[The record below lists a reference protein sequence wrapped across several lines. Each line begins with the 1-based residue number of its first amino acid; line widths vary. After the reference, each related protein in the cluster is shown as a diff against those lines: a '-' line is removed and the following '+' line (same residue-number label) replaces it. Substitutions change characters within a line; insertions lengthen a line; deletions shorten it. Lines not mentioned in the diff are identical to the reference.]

1 MGIWG
6 YVSSG
11 NRGDRTLLEL
21 RWGSHI
27 SSLVAAGELGLLLL
41 VAEIQASSLVVAGNS
56 GFAGELPQRLR
67 SPLKVPREI
76 CFSGF
81 AARDAGLH
89 WSHDEEAGVLLKLGW
104 YLGFLVICG
113 KVFLSSSLGVTHL

>member
-1 MGIWG
+1 MFP
-6 YVSSG
+6 
-11 NRGDRTLLEL
+11 
-21 RWGSHI
+21 
-27 SSLVAAGELGLLLL
+27 LGLQQGSQASFQLA
-41 VAEIQASSLVVAGNS
+41 AEIWASSLVVAGNS
-56 GFAGELPQRLR
+56 GFAGELPQRLI

-81 AARDAGLH
+81 AACDAGLH